1 MSASGRETTSSGR
14 CINLPIS
21 ELGKN
26 LKLVDHYWASGRAA
40 DRSGRMQAGTEASRY
55 SVGYG
60 RDDTSSGRMEQR
72 TDGRP
77 EGITRHPDG

>member
-26 LKLVDHYWASGRAA
+26 LKLIDH
-40 DRSGRMQAGTEASRY
+40 
-55 SVGYG
+55 
-60 RDDTSSGRMEQR
+60 
-72 TDGRP
+72 
-77 EGITRHPDG
+77 